1 MDKAVS
7 YLVNNVIKKNTNL
20 KESARNTFP
29 KLNAEQAYHESA
41 KMHAEDILRTG
52 KAEGKSPLT
61 QLKEIGTRI
70 LQNDKFKFL
79 KTGEELPDA
88 IKNLLGPERNL
99 KASVAYTTAEAISS
113 MANKRAADYIANQD

>member
-1 MDKAVS
+1 
-7 YLVNNVIKKNTNL
+7 
-20 KESARNTFP
+20 
-29 KLNAEQAYHESA
+29 
-41 KMHAEDILRTG
+41 MHAEDILRTG

-99 KASVAYTTAEAISS
+99 KASVAYTTAEAIPLWLT
-113 MANKRAADYIANQD
+113 KELQIILQIRFKKWLVV